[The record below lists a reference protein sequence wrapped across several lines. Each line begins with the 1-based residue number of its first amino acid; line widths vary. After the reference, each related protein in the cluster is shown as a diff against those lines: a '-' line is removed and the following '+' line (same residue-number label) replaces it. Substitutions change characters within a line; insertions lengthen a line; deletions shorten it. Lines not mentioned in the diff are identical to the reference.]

1 MNSVDTVTMWVII
14 VGLALG
20 SYGLRFVFIGLV
32 GDRAMPPWV
41 LRHLR
46 YTAVAILPALIAPL
60 VVWPT
65 ATEGQPD
72 VSRMA
77 AATVALVVGLI
88 TKNVLAA
95 IFTGAGTLYGL
106 LYLLG

>member
-1 MNSVDTVTMWVII
+1 MNAVDPVTMWIII

-20 SYGLRFVFIGLV
+20 SYGLRFVFLGLV
-32 GDRAMPPWV
+32 GDRPMPPWL

-65 ATEGQPD
+65 ATDGQPD
-72 VSRMA
+72 IPRMA
-77 AATVALVVGLI
+77 AAAVALVVGLI

-95 IFTGAGTLYGL
+95 IFSGAGTLYGL